1 MKVQYA
7 ALGLAFLLALPVI
20 ANRVGYHSSAQI
32 PNIERT
38 DAAEDVAM
46 QKVAKI
52 SLEQAQQIAQKVAP
66 KAKLLSSELDNED
79 GNVVYEVEF
88 DEGGLERTVV
98 VDAGNGKVLE
108 NSLDND

>member
-1 MKVQYA
+1 MKIQHA
-7 ALGLAFLLALPVI
+7 ALGLACLLSLPVI
-20 ANRVGYHSSAQI
+20 ADRVGYQSSAQI

-38 DAAEDVAM
+38 DAAERAAM
-46 QKVAKI
+46 QKVTKI
-52 SLEQAQQIAQKVAP
+52 SLAQAETIARQAAP
-66 KAKLLSSELDNED
+66 KATLLKAELDNED